1 MIELLDPLSIA
12 RVLMG
17 YTVLDAYRTVAST
30 LLASAILSSLTVSE
44 SEEKRKESE
53 LIAKALML
61 PYPVKSMK
69 VEGNKV
75 IIEIG
80 EES

>member
-75 IIEIG
+75 IIELG

>member
-1 MIELLDPLSIA
+1 LIELLDPLSIA

-75 IIEIG
+75 IIELG

>member
-1 MIELLDPLSIA
+1 LIELLDPLSIA